1 MLKHEAH
8 FFLLNM
14 TKLVKTSVFIAIA
27 VFLLVTFCACD
38 NNLREIQKITIS
50 EFSPS
55 GEADDFLMKYTDS
68 AKIKA
73 ILAGK
78 KMRDYATVIY
88 PFTDFPDGV
97 FVTLYDEREQK
108 SYIKSDYAVTFK
120 GTDLIDLRGNVK
132 ISNDLGQ
139 YLTTDQLYFDQKNE
153 WFYTEK
159 PFTMVD
165 AKAGTTSGTGIDF
178 SKDFKII
185 NYQNVTGA
193 INQNN

>member
-1 MLKHEAH
+1 MKIKYFLNLI
-8 FFLLNM
+8 FFCC
-14 TKLVKTSVFIAIA
+14 II
-27 VFLLVTFCACD
+27 VTVGCE
-38 NNLREIQKITIS
+38 NNLREIQKITLS

-55 GEADDFLMKYTDS
+55 GDADDFVLKYTDS
-68 AKIKA
+68 GRIKA
-73 ILAGK
+73 ILVSP
-78 KMRDYATVIY
+78 KMLDFAAVQY
-88 PFTDFPDGV
+88 PFTDFPKGIL
-97 FVTLYDEREQK
+97 VTLYDEKNKK
-108 SYIKSDYAVTFK
+108 SFIRSDFATSFK

-132 ISNDLGQ
+132 ISNEFGQ

-159 PFTMVD
+159 PFVMVD
-165 AKAGTTSGTGIDF
+165 EKAGTTAGQGIDF